1 MASTAALPPG
11 LRHQLTAASR
21 RLRLLRSLR
30 GLSLLALVLVLGGG
44 GALLLDAWLDLPR
57 VLRMALFAAWAG
69 TGAGVVF
76 FDMLIPL
83 CRRLDAEGLAAA
95 IEARYPDLGER
106 LTSTVELNGVQDP
119 RHGSRVFVD
128 LLIQETEARTH
139 RLDVL
144 RAFPGRKV
152 AWLGGAALAGVLA
165 AGLSALIWPDR
176 YADLGA
182 RFLFAWQT
190 PARVAA
196 YRFDVTPGDTVAAA
210 GRPLAFTVRVQRLHD
225 KAALPQTCVWV
236 RTDAAG
242 NVSRRPMQVGRSD
255 AFSFTLDQVPGDFRY
270 HVEAADVASPE
281 YQVTAVRPVELAGDS
296 PTITITP
303 PPYARANVD
312 TQTVLGVTDLT
323 ALQHSQIVFDF
334 RFTRPAVAALVEWA
348 AAAAR
353 GEAER
358 PVQKYPI
365 TLNADATAGRLEL
378 PATADGTFRVILEAE
393 HGIRTELEPRTL
405 IVKPD
410 QPPAFVKVNGHDEL
424 KAVHPYET
432 LPVDLE
438 LADDVAVD
446 RAELEY
452 RVNDGPSVLEP
463 ITLDGGGTRLARGRH
478 TFELAGKVKEGDLLH
493 YRFKATDNRD
503 VSEAGLKPHV
513 VYHPPEDPGQPRWR
527 TLKIARRAVPLKEQ
541 ELAAQH
547 EEFERKRDAVLNKVR
562 EELAGVNRLREESR
576 RQVSADPL
584 QANALSRLREQ
595 NQEVEKALNELA
607 RTADAIPDLAPVADQ
622 AQEMANQEMRRS
634 DKELK
639 QAAKDDEAEKRQRD
653 LEKAGAELRSV
664 SRKLEEM
671 RRKAEELTRARR
683 EQMQLEDLAK
693 RQEQLAKRA
702 AEQADADPVKDAATR
717 EKSQELKQEQRD
729 VAGELARQE
738 QKSET
743 LRKALDAAR
752 EEELRRL
759 ADDARKLAEAERALA
774 ETARR
779 EEQKQQQERLA
790 ALARKQQELADKAKA
805 LAQETERPA
814 RTAQAAPL
822 QPEEAQKAADALKKG
837 NAQQAVQN
845 QDQAARELDRVAAKL
860 EEAATQAQ
868 DPREAARQLSRAQEA
883 LRDQLRQETRKPD
896 AKEALPER
904 VRKLQ
909 KEQDALHKAVKKLS
923 VPEKNAEAQKQR
935 REAAEHTARAAE
947 ALEKGDPRQ
956 AEARMDDAHHDLER
970 LAEKLPSLPERRAQ
984 AMRELAQLRKLQREV
999 AQDAE
1004 KAVRDAAREKPA
1016 DQAEKLKKGLADA
1029 AKRQAE
1035 IAGRLEKLDTP
1046 NREER
1051 RNQAAEAVK
1060 KALKDLQEARA
1071 KAVNPSRQEAQR
1083 QLQQLEEA
1091 MSAANKEQ
1099 PRTGAASN
1107 PRSMPSREQADQARQ
1122 LGKQQRAL
1130 RAEVEKTAKAPP
1142 TPAET
1147 AGQRARQQEL
1157 RQKTGELTQN
1167 LSRLGQEMHQAPR
1180 AQQSVREA
1188 ARSGQQ
1194 AQDAMQRAQDQV
1206 GQGQR
1211 EPAHSSQEQAAQA
1224 LDQAARQAQQAA
1236 ESMAARGQGSR
1247 PGEGQAEIA
1256 KTGQD
1261 LQKAQSAMSK
1271 AQQQLGQGQNQSAQ
1285 ASMQQ
1290 AAQALQQAA
1299 QKMAQA
1305 QQQPGK
1311 PGPTSEVSKLGASGE
1326 GRPDASLFGKEM
1338 KQYAGK
1344 SWGELPGE
1352 LRTKIIQDMKARYGE
1367 DYARIIKLYFEELAD
1382 RKP

>member
-21 RLRLLRSLR
+21 RLRRLRFLR
-30 GLSLLALVLVLGGG
+30 GLSLLTLVLVLGAG
-44 GALLLDAWLDLPR
+44 GALFLDAWLDLPR
-57 VLRMALFAAWAG
+57 VLRMMLFTAWAG
-69 TGAGVVF
+69 AAAGVAL
-76 FDMLIPL
+76 FDLLVPL
-83 CRRLDAEGLAAA
+83 CRPLDVEGLAAA

-106 LTSTVELNGVQDP
+106 LTSTVELSGVQDQH
-119 RHGSRVFVD
+119 HGSRVFVD
-128 LLIQETEARTH
+128 LLIRETVARTR
-139 RLDVL
+139 RLDVP

-152 AWLGGAALAGVLA
+152 AWLGGAALAGLVI
-165 AGLSALIWPDR
+165 AGLPALVWPER

-190 PARVAA
+190 PARAVA

-210 GRPLAFTVRVQRLHD
+210 GRPLAFTVRVHRLHD
-225 KAALPQTCVWV
+225 RAALPQTCTWV

-242 NVSRRPMQVGRSD
+242 NVSRRPMQVDRSD

-270 HVEAADVASPE
+270 RVEAGEEASPE
-281 YQVTAVRPVELAGDS
+281 FQVMAVQPVELAGDS
-296 PTITITP
+296 PAITITP
-303 PPYARANVD
+303 PPYARANID

-334 RFTRPAVAALVEWA
+334 RFTRPAAAALVEWA
-348 AAAAR
+348 AAAGK
-353 GEAER
+353 GEPER

-365 TLNADATAGRLEL
+365 TLGADATAGRLEL
-378 PATADGTFRVILEAE
+378 PATADGTFRIILEAE

-405 IVKPD
+405 AVKPD
-410 QPPAFVKVNGHDEL
+410 QPPAFVKVSGHDEL
-424 KAVHPYET
+424 KAVHPYES

-452 RVNDGPSVLEP
+452 RVNDGPSAFEP
-463 ITLDGGGTRLARGRH
+463 ITLDGRGTRLAHGRH
-478 TFELAGKVKEGDLLH
+478 TFELAGKVKEGDVLH
-493 YRFKATDNRD
+493 YRFKALDNRD
-503 VSEAGLKPHV
+503 VPEAGLKPQA
-513 VYHPPEDPGQPRWR
+513 VYHPPEDQGQPRWR
-527 TLKIARRAVPLKEQ
+527 TLQIARRAVPLKEQ

-547 EEFERKRDAVLNKVR
+547 EEFERQRAAVLKKVQ
-562 EELAGVNRLREESR
+562 EELAGVNKLREENR
-576 RQVSADPL
+576 RQVFADPL
-584 QANALSRLREQ
+584 QANALSRLRQQ
-595 NQEVEKALNELA
+595 NQEAEKALNELA

-639 QAAKDDEAEKRQRD
+639 QAAKEDEAEKRQHD

-671 RRKAEELTRARR
+671 RRKAEELARASR
-683 EQMQLEDLAK
+683 EQMQLEGLAK
-693 RQEQLAKRA
+693 RQEQLAQRA
-702 AEQADADPVKDAATR
+702 AEQADADPVKDAAAK

-738 QKSET
+738 QQSET

-752 EEELRRL
+752 AEELRRL
-759 ADDARKLAEAERALA
+759 AEDARKLAEAERALA
-774 ETARR
+774 EAARQ

-814 RTAQAAPL
+814 RAAQTAPL
-822 QPEEAQKAADALKKG
+822 KPEEAQKAADALKKG
-837 NAQQAVQN
+837 DAHQAVQN
-845 QDQAARELDRVAAKL
+845 QDQAARELDRLAGKL
-860 EEAATQAQ
+860 EQAAAQAQ

-883 LRDQLRQETRKPD
+883 LRDRLRQETRQPD
-896 AKEALPER
+896 AAEALPER

-909 KEQDALHKAVKKLS
+909 KEQDALHKAVKQLS
-923 VPEKNAEAQKQR
+923 VPEKNTEAQKQR
-935 REAAEHTARAAE
+935 QEAADHTARAAE

-956 AEARMDDAHHDLER
+956 AEARMDEARRDLNR

-999 AQDAE
+999 ARDAE
-1004 KAVRDAAREKPA
+1004 KAVREAAREKPA
-1016 DQAEKLKKGLADA
+1016 DQADTLKKGLADA

-1035 IAGRLEKLDTP
+1035 IADRLDKLDTP

-1051 RNQAAEAVK
+1051 RQQAAEAVK

-1071 KAVNPSRQEAQR
+1071 KAVNPSQQEAQR

-1091 MSAANKEQ
+1091 TSAANKEP
-1099 PRTGAASN
+1099 PRTGAAHN
-1107 PRSMPSREQADQARQ
+1107 PALPSRGQADQARQ
-1122 LGKQQRAL
+1122 LAKQQREL
-1130 RAEVEKTAKAPP
+1130 RAEVEKAVKAPP

-1147 AGQRARQQEL
+1147 AGQRAQQREL

-1167 LSRLGQEMHQAPR
+1167 LARLGQETHQNPQ
-1180 AQQSVREA
+1180 AQQNARQA

-1194 AQDAMQRAQDQV
+1194 AQDAMQRAGDQV

-1211 EPAHSSQEQAAQA
+1211 EPARNSQQQAAQA

-1236 ESMAARGQGSR
+1236 DAMASRSQGSR
-1247 PGEGQAEIA
+1247 PGEGKAETAA
-1256 KTGQD
+1256 KTGRE
-1261 LQKAQSAMSK
+1261 LRNAQRAMGK

-1299 QKMAQA
+1299 RQMAQA
-1305 QQQPGK
+1305 QQPGK
-1311 PGPTSEVSKLGASGE
+1311 PSATSEVSKLGASGE
-1326 GRPDASLFGKEM
+1326 GRPDPSLFGKEM